1 MVVLYY
7 FDSTFLLAGSRRLR
21 QGMLFLEAN
30 GFWCQ
35 KGFRAFQSDPGFS
48 RSSVMHTSNLSWL
61 RDFSVREKF
70 MKILVVHRQKL
81 VVDQIK
87 SVLIGNSP
95 VVIHTDSGL
104 DGLLTS
110 RIESFDLIIC
120 GTDLPV
126 ITGFELVRSIR
137 TNSVNKHVPVIFI
150 ADHVDAKTEHLG
162 NALGVAGMLNT
173 GEVDDR
179 LADMVQDRVKTEPHK
194 GWQEIILKTG
204 LN

>member
-1 MVVLYY
+1 
-7 FDSTFLLAGSRRLR
+7 
-21 QGMLFLEAN
+21 
-30 GFWCQ
+30 
-35 KGFRAFQSDPGFS
+35 
-48 RSSVMHTSNLSWL
+48 
-61 RDFSVREKF
+61 

-87 SVLIGNSP
+87 SVLNGNSP

-126 ITGFELVRSIR
+126 ITGFELVRSLR
-137 TNSVNKHVPVIFI
+137 TNSVNKNVPVIFI
-150 ADHVDAKTEHLG
+150 ADHLDEKTEHLG
-162 NALGVAGMLNT
+162 NALGVAGMLAT
-173 GEVDDR
+173 RDVHGR
-179 LADMVQDRVKTEPHK
+179 LADIVHERVRSDDKALH
-194 GWQEIILKTG
+194 GFSRTG

>member
-1 MVVLYY
+1 MFNAAVLN
-7 FDSTFLLAGSRRLR
+7 A
-21 QGMLFLEAN
+21 
-30 GFWCQ
+30 
-35 KGFRAFQSDPGFS
+35 
-48 RSSVMHTSNLSWL
+48 
-61 RDFSVREKF
+61 

-87 SVLIGNSP
+87 SVLHDNSP

-137 TNSVNKHVPVIFI
+137 TNSVNKNVPVIFI
-150 ADHVDAKTEHLG
+150 ADQLDAKTEHLG
-162 NALGVAGMLNT
+162 NALGVAGMLATND
-173 GEVDDR
+173 VDNR
-179 LADMVQDRVKTEPHK
+179 LADIVTERVKAEPDK
-194 GWQEIILKTG
+194 NWEDLISKTQS
-204 LN
+204 N

>member
-1 MVVLYY
+1 MPKKANID
-7 FDSTFLLAGSRRLR
+7 FHDIHEGLAIGMRLTENR
-21 QGMLFLEAN
+21 YAV
-30 GFWCQ
+30 
-35 KGFRAFQSDPGFS
+35 
-48 RSSVMHTSNLSWL
+48 SV
-61 RDFSVREKF
+61 
-70 MKILVVHRQKL
+70 MKILVVHRQKM
-81 VVDQIK
+81 VADQIK
-87 SVLIGNSP
+87 LVLHDNSP

-150 ADHVDAKTEHLG
+150 AESVDAKTEHLG
-162 NALGVAGMLNT
+162 NALGVAGMMT
-173 GEVDDR
+173 PTDVDDR
-179 LADMVQDRVKTEPHK
+179 LAEIVQERVKPEADRNWNDIT
-194 GWQEIILKTG
+194 LKSR